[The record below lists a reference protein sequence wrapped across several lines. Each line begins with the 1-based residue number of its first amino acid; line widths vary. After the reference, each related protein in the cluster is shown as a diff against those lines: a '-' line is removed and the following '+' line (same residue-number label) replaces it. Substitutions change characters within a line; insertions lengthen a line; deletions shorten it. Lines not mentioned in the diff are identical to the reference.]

1 MAKKTKKAKK
11 TRFVPRMILGSAA
24 IVSVVPAVVA
34 LIDCGSDTTSSGPD
48 AGQYAVG
55 QGVAV
60 AAFFDAGQ
68 DAGEDATGFTVG
80 VAVAAFFD
88 AGNDAG
94 VDSATDAH
102 GDGSESEGGN
112 DSGEG

>member
-60 AAFFDAGQ
+60 AAFFDAG
-68 DAGEDATGFTVG
+68 
-80 VAVAAFFD
+80 
-88 AGNDAG
+88 NDAG